1 LESIA
6 EESKT
11 SATSILI
18 KKWLLLPI
26 RWNPLIRFLSHKI
39 YQQLQDMRR
48 KSSVEEAS
56 DEKTEHEHHT
66 PLRPK
71 VTAKNNAVAKATAA
85 AVASSSDDDDSD
97 DLLF

>member
-1 LESIA
+1 
-6 EESKT
+6 
-11 SATSILI
+11 
-18 KKWLLLPI
+18 
-26 RWNPLIRFLSHKI
+26 
-39 YQQLQDMRR
+39 MRR